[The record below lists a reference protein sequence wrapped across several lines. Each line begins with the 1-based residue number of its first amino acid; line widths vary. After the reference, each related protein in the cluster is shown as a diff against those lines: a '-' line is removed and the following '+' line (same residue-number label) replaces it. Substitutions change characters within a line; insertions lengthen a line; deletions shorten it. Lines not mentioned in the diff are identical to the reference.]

1 MARLSKQKLLSLI
14 AQEIS
19 GSLGF
24 YASDLSKQRESAL
37 KYYLGE
43 PLGNEVEGRSSVVSQ
58 DLLEVIESILPS
70 LMRMFTQSDK
80 VVNFEPTQPE
90 DVQYAEQISDYC
102 NFIFNHDNDGF
113 GILQSMFKTALLQKN
128 GFCKVY
134 WKVSKEQKKERYR
147 NLDETQYQALLID
160 DEVEVINVEEVVDER
175 EAALVEPGLEE
186 GMAES
191 NVSYNV
197 EVRRTKE
204 YGRCA
209 IEPVP
214 PEEILVSSRAKS
226 LKDCNFIA
234 HRVTKTIS
242 ELIDMGF
249 KKSDVE
255 NLPSA
260 EGEFFNTEAI
270 VRRSYDD
277 AATDLESNTVDP
289 AMRVVQITECYMKA
303 DVDGDGIAELR
314 KIIVGGSGYN
324 SYNILENEEI
334 SILPF
339 AMCVAIPMP
348 FRFFGL
354 SMYDL
359 LADVQLM
366 STSIMR
372 QTLDNMYMQ
381 NAGRTIVVDGQA
393 NLDDLLTTRPGSIV
407 RVKSPNAVTAMQTPN
422 FLNDGLAMLKK
433 IDEVKEKRSGV
444 PNQLM
449 GLNPDT
455 INKSHTTAQSVNQMM
470 NSSTQRIELIA
481 RSFAEGVKEIFKNVL
496 SVVCEYQDKD
506 RIIKLR
512 GKFVSVDPREWVNR
526 YDCTVQ
532 VGLGTGNQDQRLEV
546 LQRVL
551 AVQEKLLQAGSMGL
565 VTPQNIY
572 NTLEN
577 YLQNSGYKDASQFF
591 VNPATQ
597 PPQPPQPKEQEQD
610 PALQLAAQDIQMRAA
625 KNQADI
631 QLKQQKQKAD
641 EVFKAGKLNLDQQKL
656 ATDIIK
662 QEQGKEMEKE
672 KLATKIIDSAM
683 INERYN

>member
-24 YASDLSKQRESAL
+24 YASDLSKQRENAL

-226 LKDCNFIA
+226 LKDCDFIA

-242 ELIDMGF
+242 ELLDMGF

-422 FLNDGLAMLKK
+422 FLNDGLAMMQK
-433 IDEVKEKRSGV
+433 IDQVKEKRSGV

-512 GKFVSVDPREWVNR
+512 GKFVSIDPREWVNR

-551 AVQEKLLQAGSMGL
+551 AVQEKLLQAGGLGL

-591 VNPATQ
+591 VNPANA
-597 PPQPPQPKEQEQD
+597 PPQPPKPKEQD

>member
-14 AQEIS
+14 SQEIT

-24 YASDLSKQRESAL
+24 YASDLSKQRENAL

-80 VVNFEPTQPE
+80 VVNFEPMQPE
-90 DVQYAEQISDYC
+90 DVPYAEQISDYC

-134 WKVSKEQKKERYR
+134 WKSSKEQKKETYK
-147 NLDETQYQALLID
+147 NLDETQYQALQID
-160 DEVEVINVEEVVDER
+160 DEIEIINVEEN
-175 EAALVEPGLEE
+175 VEEEESLEGLIDIQ
-186 GMAES
+186 
-191 NVSYNV
+191 VTYNV

-204 YGRCA
+204 YGRVT
-209 IEPVP
+209 IDPVP
-214 PEEILVSSRAKS
+214 PEEILVSSRATS

-234 HRVTKTIS
+234 HRVSKTVS
-242 ELIDMGF
+242 ELINMGF

-260 EGEFFNTEAI
+260 EDEVFNTEAQI
-270 VRRSYDD
+270 RRSYDD
-277 AATDLESNTVDP
+277 ATTDLEVNNIDP
-289 AMRVVQITECYMKA
+289 SMRVVQITECYMKA

-324 SYNILENEEI
+324 NYNILENEEI
-334 SILPF
+334 TILPF

-366 STSIMR
+366 STSVMR
-372 QTLDNMYMQ
+372 QTLDNMYLQ
-381 NAGRTIVVDGQA
+381 NAARTVVVDGQA
-393 NLDDLLTTRPGSIV
+393 NLDDLLTTRAGGIV
-407 RVKSPNAVTAMQTPN
+407 RVKSPNAVTPLQTPN
-422 FLNDGLAMLKK
+422 FLNDGLAMLGK
-433 IDEVKEKRSGV
+433 IDQLKEKRSGV

-481 RSFAEGVKEIFKNVL
+481 RSFAEGVKDLFKNIL
-496 SVVCEYQDKD
+496 SVVCEYQDRE

-532 VGLGTGNQDQRLEV
+532 VGLGTGNQDQRLDV
-546 LQRVL
+546 LQKVL
-551 AVQEKLLQAGSMGL
+551 SVQEKLLQAGGLGL

-591 VNPATQ
+591 LNPAQQ
-597 PPQPPQPKEQEQD
+597 PPQPPKPKETD
-610 PALQLAAQDIQMRAA
+610 PAIQLAAQDIQMRAA

-631 QLKQQKQKAD
+631 QLKQQKQRDDNIIKMKK
-641 EVFKAGKLNLDQQKL
+641 FNLDEQKL
-656 ATDIIK
+656 ATQVIK
-662 QEQGKEMEKE
+662 DQQVKEMEKE

-683 INERYN
+683 ISESYR

>member
-58 DLLEVIESILPS
+58 DLL
-70 LMRMFTQSDK
+70 
-80 VVNFEPTQPE
+80 EPTQPE

-175 EAALVEPGLEE
+175 EADLIEPGLEE
-186 GMAES
+186 GRAES

-381 NAGRTIVVDGQA
+381 NAARTIVVDGQV

>member
-175 EAALVEPGLEE
+175 EADLIEPGLEE

-381 NAGRTIVVDGQA
+381 NAARTIVVDGQV

-597 PPQPPQPKEQEQD
+597 PPQPPKPKEQEQD

>member
-14 AQEIS
+14 SQEIS
-19 GSLGF
+19 SSLGF
-24 YASDLSKQRESAL
+24 YASDLSKQRENAL

-80 VVNFEPTQPE
+80 VVNFEPMQPE
-90 DVQYAEQISDYC
+90 DVPYAEQISDYC
-102 NFIFNHDNDGF
+102 NFVFNHDNNGF
-113 GILQSMFKTALLQKN
+113 SILQSMFKTALLQKN

-134 WKVSKEQKKERYR
+134 WKVSKEQKKETYK

-160 DEVEVINVEEVVDER
+160 DEIEVINAEEIVDE
-175 EAALVEPGLEE
+175 ESLNGSLE
-186 GMAES
+186 S
-191 NVSYNV
+191 QVTYDV

-204 YGRCA
+204 YGRVA
-209 IEPVP
+209 IDPVP
-214 PEEILVSSRAKS
+214 PEEILVSSRATS
-226 LKDCNFIA
+226 LKDCDFIA
-234 HRVTKTIS
+234 HRVRKTIS
-242 ELIDMGF
+242 ELLDMGF

-260 EGEFFNTEAI
+260 EEEVFNTEAM
-270 VRRSYDD
+270 VRKNYDD
-277 AATDLESNTVDP
+277 STSNLEVSDIDP
-289 AMRVVQITECYMKA
+289 SMRVVQITECYMRA

-334 SILPF
+334 SISPF

-366 STSIMR
+366 STAIMR
-372 QTLDNMYMQ
+372 QSLDNMYTLG
-381 NAGRTIVVDGQA
+381 NARTIVVDGQA
-393 NLDDLLTTRPGSIV
+393 NLDDLLVARSGGIV
-407 RVKSPNAVTAMQTPN
+407 RVKSPNAVTSMPQTN
-422 FLNDGLAMLKK
+422 FLNEGLAMMQK
-433 IDEVKEKRSGV
+433 IDQLKEKRSGV

-470 NSSTQRIELIA
+470 QSSTQRIELIA
-481 RSFAEGVKEIFKNVL
+481 RSFAEGVKDLFKNIL
-496 SVVCEYQDKD
+496 SVVCEYQDRE

-512 GKFVSVDPREWVNR
+512 GKFVSIDPREWVNR

-532 VGLGTGNQDQRLEV
+532 VGLGTGNQDQRLDV
-546 LQRVL
+546 LQKVL
-551 AVQEKLLQAGSMGL
+551 SVQEKLLQAGGLGL

-591 VNPATQ
+591 VNPAQQ
-597 PPQPPQPKEQEQD
+597 PPQPPKPKQQD
-610 PALQLAAQDIQMRAA
+610 PAIELAAKDIEMRAA

-641 EVFKAGKLNLDQQKL
+641 EMFKAEKLNLDQQKL

-683 INERYN
+683 VNERYN

>member
-14 AQEIS
+14 SQEIT

-24 YASDLSKQRESAL
+24 YASDLSKQRENAL

-80 VVNFEPTQPE
+80 VVNFEPMQPE
-90 DVQYAEQISDYC
+90 DVPYAEQISDYC

-134 WKVSKEQKKERYR
+134 WKSSKEQKKETYK
-147 NLDETQYQALLID
+147 NLDETQYQALQID
-160 DEVEVINVEEVVDER
+160 DEVEIINVEEN
-175 EAALVEPGLEE
+175 VEEEESLEGLID
-186 GMAES
+186 
-191 NVSYNV
+191 VQITYNV

-204 YGRCA
+204 YGRVT
-209 IEPVP
+209 IDPVP
-214 PEEILVSSRAKS
+214 PEEILVSSRATS

-234 HRVTKTIS
+234 HRVSKTVS
-242 ELIDMGF
+242 ELINMGF

-260 EGEFFNTEAI
+260 EDEVFNTEAQI
-270 VRRSYDD
+270 RRSYDD
-277 AATDLESNTVDP
+277 ATTDLEVNNIDP
-289 AMRVVQITECYMKA
+289 SMRVVQITECYMKA

-324 SYNILENEEI
+324 NYNILENEEI
-334 SILPF
+334 TILPF

-366 STSIMR
+366 STSVMR
-372 QTLDNMYMQ
+372 QTLDNMYLQ
-381 NAGRTIVVDGQA
+381 NAARTVVVDGQA
-393 NLDDLLTTRPGSIV
+393 NLDDLLTTRAGGIV
-407 RVKSPNAVTAMQTPN
+407 RVKSPNAVTPLQTPN
-422 FLNDGLAMLKK
+422 FLNDGLAMLGK
-433 IDEVKEKRSGV
+433 IDQLKEKRSGV

-481 RSFAEGVKEIFKNVL
+481 RSFAEGVKDLFKNIL
-496 SVVCEYQDKD
+496 SVVCEYQDRE

-532 VGLGTGNQDQRLEV
+532 VGLGTGNQDQRLDV
-546 LQRVL
+546 LQKVL
-551 AVQEKLLQAGSMGL
+551 SVQEKLLQAGGLGL

-591 VNPATQ
+591 LNPAQQ
-597 PPQPPQPKEQEQD
+597 PPQPPKPKETD
-610 PALQLAAQDIQMRAA
+610 PAIQLAAQDIQMRAA

-631 QLKQQKQKAD
+631 QLKQQKQRDDNIIKMKK
-641 EVFKAGKLNLDQQKL
+641 FNLDEQKL
-656 ATDIIK
+656 ATQVIK
-662 QEQGKEMEKE
+662 DQQVKEMEKE

-683 INERYN
+683 ISESYR

>member
-1 MARLSKQKLLSLI
+1 MARLTKTKLLALI
-14 AQEIS
+14 SQEIQN
-19 GSLGF
+19 SLGF
-24 YASDLSKQRESAL
+24 YSSDLATQRKNAL

-58 DLLEVIESILPS
+58 DILEVVESILPS

-80 VVNFEPTQPE
+80 VVNFEPTHPE
-90 DVQYAEQISDYC
+90 DVPYAEQITDYC

-134 WKVSKEQKKERYR
+134 WKTSKEQKKERYK

-160 DEVEVINVEEVVDER
+160 DEVEVIDVKENVDEQA
-175 EAALVEPGLEE
+175 EVLTEPGME
-186 GMAES
+186 GMAEQ
-191 NVSYNV
+191 VITSYDV
-197 EVRRTKE
+197 EVRRVKE
-204 YGRCA
+204 YGRVA
-209 IEPVP
+209 IDPVP
-214 PEEILVSSRAKS
+214 PEEILVSPRAKT
-226 LKDCNFIA
+226 LQDCDFIA
-234 HRVTKTIS
+234 HRVSKTVS
-242 ELIDMGF
+242 ELINMGF
-249 KKSDVE
+249 DKKDVE
-255 NLPSA
+255 SLPSA
-260 EGEFFNTEAI
+260 EMEVFNTEAMI
-270 VRRSYDD
+270 RRNYDD
-277 AATDLESNTVDP
+277 STTELNVSNIDP
-289 AMRVVQITECYMKA
+289 SMRVVMITECYMRA
-303 DVDGDGIAELR
+303 DIDGDGIAELR
-314 KIIVGGSGYN
+314 KIVVGGSGNN
-324 SYNILENEEI
+324 SYVILENEEI
-334 SILPF
+334 SVLPF

-381 NAGRTIVVDGQA
+381 NSARTVVVDGQA
-393 NLDDLLTTRPGSIV
+393 NLDDLLTNRPGSIV
-407 RVKSPNAVTAMQTPN
+407 RVKSPNAVTPLQTPN
-422 FLNDGLAMLKK
+422 FLNEGLSMLKK

-496 SVVCEYQDKD
+496 SVVCEYQDRE
-506 RIIKLR
+506 RIIRLR
-512 GKFVSVDPREWVNR
+512 GKFVSIDPREWVNR

-532 VGLGTGNQDQRLEV
+532 VGLGTGNQDQRLD
-546 LQRVL
+546 VL
-551 AVQEKLLQAGSMGL
+551 AKVLGVQEKLLQAGDMGL

-591 VNPATQ
+591 VNPATT
-597 PPQPPQPKEQEQD
+597 PPQPPKEPQVD
-610 PALQLAAQDIQMRAA
+610 PAVQLAAQDLEMRKQKA
-625 KNQADI
+625 QADI
-631 QLKQQKQKAD
+631 QLKAQKQKAD
-641 EVFKAGKLNLDQQKL
+641 EIFKAGKLDLDQQKL

-662 QEQGKEMEKE
+662 QEKGNQMEKE
-672 KLATKIIDSAM
+672 KLASKIIDSAM
-683 INERYN
+683 ISESYR

>member
-1 MARLSKQKLLSLI
+1 MARLTKTKLLALI
-14 AQEIS
+14 SQEITN
-19 GSLGF
+19 SLGF
-24 YASDLSKQRESAL
+24 YSSDLATQRKNAL

-80 VVNFEPTQPE
+80 VVNFEPTHPE
-90 DVQYAEQISDYC
+90 DVPYAEQITDYC

-134 WKVSKEQKKERYR
+134 WKTSKEQKKERYK

-160 DEVEVINVEEVVDER
+160 DEVEVIDVKENVDEQA
-175 EAALVEPGLEE
+175 EALVEPGME
-186 GMAES
+186 GFAEQ
-191 NVSYNV
+191 VITSYDV
-197 EVRRTKE
+197 EVRRIKE
-204 YGRCA
+204 YGRVA
-209 IEPVP
+209 IDPVP
-214 PEEILVSSRAKS
+214 PEEILVSPRAKT
-226 LKDCNFIA
+226 LQDCDFIA
-234 HRVTKTIS
+234 HRVTKTVS
-242 ELIDMGF
+242 ELINMGF
-249 KKSDVE
+249 DKKEVE
-255 NLPSA
+255 SLPSA
-260 EGEFFNTEAI
+260 EMEVFNTEAMI
-270 VRRSYDD
+270 RRNYDD
-277 AATDLESNTVDP
+277 STAELNVSNIDP
-289 AMRVVQITECYMKA
+289 SMRVVMITECYMRA
-303 DVDGDGIAELR
+303 DIDGDGIAELR
-314 KIIVGGSGYN
+314 KIVVGGSGNN
-324 SYNILENEEI
+324 SYVILENEEI
-334 SILPF
+334 SVLPF

-381 NAGRTIVVDGQA
+381 NSARTVVVDGQA

-407 RVKSPNAVTAMQTPN
+407 RVKSPNAVTPLATPN
-422 FLNDGLAMLKK
+422 FLNEGLSMLKK

-496 SVVCEYQDKD
+496 SVVCEYQDRE
-506 RIIKLR
+506 RIIRLR
-512 GKFVSVDPREWVNR
+512 GKFVSIDPREWVNR

-546 LQRVL
+546 LGKVL
-551 AVQEKLLQAGSMGL
+551 GVQEKLLQAGDMGL

-591 VNPATQ
+591 VNPATTPPKPPKQ
-597 PPQPPQPKEQEQD
+597 PQVD
-610 PALQLAAQDIQMRAA
+610 PAIQLAQQDLQMRQQKA
-625 KNQADI
+625 QADI
-631 QLKQQKQKAD
+631 ELKAQKQKAD
-641 EVFKAGKLNLDQQKL
+641 EVFKAGKLDLDQQKL
-656 ATDIIK
+656 ATDIIN
-662 QEQGKEMEKE
+662 KEKGNQMEKE
-672 KLATKIIDSAM
+672 KLASKIIDSAM
-683 INERYN
+683 ISESYR

>member
-1 MARLSKQKLLSLI
+1 MARLTKTKLLALI
-14 AQEIS
+14 SQEIQN
-19 GSLGF
+19 SLGF
-24 YASDLSKQRESAL
+24 YSSDLATQRKNAL

-58 DLLEVIESILPS
+58 DILEVVESILPS

-80 VVNFEPTQPE
+80 VVNFEPTHPE
-90 DVQYAEQISDYC
+90 DVPYAEQITDYC

-134 WKVSKEQKKERYR
+134 WKTSKEQKKERYK

-160 DEVEVINVEEVVDER
+160 DEVEVIDVKENVDEQA
-175 EAALVEPGLEE
+175 EVLTEPGME
-186 GMAES
+186 GMAEQ
-191 NVSYNV
+191 VITSYDV
-197 EVRRTKE
+197 EVRRVKE
-204 YGRCA
+204 YGRVA
-209 IEPVP
+209 IDPVP
-214 PEEILVSSRAKS
+214 PEEILVSPRAKT
-226 LKDCNFIA
+226 LQDCDFIA
-234 HRVTKTIS
+234 HRVSKTVS
-242 ELIDMGF
+242 ELINMGF
-249 KKSDVE
+249 DKKDVE
-255 NLPSA
+255 SLPSA
-260 EGEFFNTEAI
+260 EMEVFNTEAMI
-270 VRRSYDD
+270 RRNYDD
-277 AATDLESNTVDP
+277 STTELNVSNIDP
-289 AMRVVQITECYMKA
+289 SMRVVMITECYMRA
-303 DVDGDGIAELR
+303 DIDGDGIAELR
-314 KIIVGGSGYN
+314 KIVVGGSGNN
-324 SYNILENEEI
+324 SYVILENEEI
-334 SILPF
+334 SVLPF

-381 NAGRTIVVDGQA
+381 NSARTVVVDGQA

-407 RVKSPNAVTAMQTPN
+407 RVKSPNAVTPLQTPN
-422 FLNDGLAMLKK
+422 FLNEGLSMLKK

-470 NSSTQRIELIA
+470 QSSTQRIELIA

-496 SVVCEYQDKD
+496 SVVCEYQDRE
-506 RIIKLR
+506 RIIRLR
-512 GKFVSVDPREWVNR
+512 GKFVSIDPREWVNR

-532 VGLGTGNQDQRLEV
+532 VGLGTGNQDQRLD
-546 LQRVL
+546 VL
-551 AVQEKLLQAGSMGL
+551 AKVLGVQEKLLQAGDMGL

-591 VNPATQ
+591 VNPATT
-597 PPQPPQPKEQEQD
+597 PPQPPKEPQVD
-610 PALQLAAQDIQMRAA
+610 PAVQLAAQDLEMRKQKA
-625 KNQADI
+625 QADI
-631 QLKQQKQKAD
+631 QLKAQKQKAD
-641 EVFKAGKLNLDQQKL
+641 EMFKAGKLDLDQQKL

-662 QEQGKEMEKE
+662 QEKGNQMEKE
-672 KLATKIIDSAM
+672 KLASKIIDSAM
-683 INERYN
+683 ISESYR

>member
-1 MARLSKQKLLSLI
+1 MARLTKTKLLALI
-14 AQEIS
+14 SQEITN
-19 GSLGF
+19 SLGF
-24 YASDLSKQRESAL
+24 YSSDLATQRKNAL

-80 VVNFEPTQPE
+80 VVNFEPTHPE
-90 DVQYAEQISDYC
+90 DVPYAEQITDYC

-134 WKVSKEQKKERYR
+134 WKTSKEQKKERYK

-160 DEVEVINVEEVVDER
+160 DEVEVIDVKENVDEQA
-175 EAALVEPGLEE
+175 EALVEPGME
-186 GMAES
+186 GFAEQ
-191 NVSYNV
+191 VITSYDV
-197 EVRRTKE
+197 EVRRIKE
-204 YGRCA
+204 YGRVA
-209 IEPVP
+209 IDPVP
-214 PEEILVSSRAKS
+214 PEEILVSPRAKT
-226 LKDCNFIA
+226 LQDCDFIA
-234 HRVTKTIS
+234 HRVTKTVS
-242 ELIDMGF
+242 ELINMGF
-249 KKSDVE
+249 DKKEVE
-255 NLPSA
+255 SLPSA
-260 EGEFFNTEAI
+260 EMEVFNTEAMI
-270 VRRSYDD
+270 RRNYDD
-277 AATDLESNTVDP
+277 STAELNVSNIDP
-289 AMRVVQITECYMKA
+289 SMRVVMITECYMRA
-303 DVDGDGIAELR
+303 DIDGDGIAELR
-314 KIIVGGSGYN
+314 KIVVGGSGNN
-324 SYNILENEEI
+324 SYVILENEEI
-334 SILPF
+334 SVLPF

-381 NAGRTIVVDGQA
+381 NSARTVVVDGQA

-407 RVKSPNAVTAMQTPN
+407 RVKSPNAVTPLATPN
-422 FLNDGLAMLKK
+422 FLNEGLSMLKK

-496 SVVCEYQDKD
+496 SVVCEYQDRE
-506 RIIKLR
+506 RIIRLR
-512 GKFVSVDPREWVNR
+512 GKFVSIDPREWVNR

-546 LQRVL
+546 LGKVL
-551 AVQEKLLQAGSMGL
+551 GVQEKLLQAGDMGL

-591 VNPATQ
+591 VNPATTPPKPPKQ
-597 PPQPPQPKEQEQD
+597 PQVD
-610 PALQLAAQDIQMRAA
+610 PAVQLAAQDLEMRKQKA
-625 KNQADI
+625 QADI
-631 QLKQQKQKAD
+631 ELKAHKSK
-641 EVFKAGKLNLDQQKL
+641 KLMKSLRQV
-656 ATDIIK
+656 
-662 QEQGKEMEKE
+662 
-672 KLATKIIDSAM
+672 S
-683 INERYN
+683 

>member
-1 MARLSKQKLLSLI
+1 MARLTKTKLLALI
-14 AQEIS
+14 SQEIQN
-19 GSLGF
+19 SLGF
-24 YASDLSKQRESAL
+24 YSSDLATQRKNAL

-58 DLLEVIESILPS
+58 DILEVVESILPS

-80 VVNFEPTQPE
+80 VVNFEPTHPE
-90 DVQYAEQISDYC
+90 DVPYAEQITDYC

-134 WKVSKEQKKERYR
+134 WKTSKEQKKERYK

-160 DEVEVINVEEVVDER
+160 DEVEVIDVKENVDEQA
-175 EAALVEPGLEE
+175 EVLTEPGME
-186 GMAES
+186 GMAEQ
-191 NVSYNV
+191 VITSYDV
-197 EVRRTKE
+197 EVRRVKE
-204 YGRCA
+204 YGRVA
-209 IEPVP
+209 IDPVP
-214 PEEILVSSRAKS
+214 PEEILVSPRAKT
-226 LKDCNFIA
+226 LQDCDFIA
-234 HRVTKTIS
+234 HRVSKTVS
-242 ELIDMGF
+242 ELINMGF
-249 KKSDVE
+249 DKKDVE
-255 NLPSA
+255 SLPSA
-260 EGEFFNTEAI
+260 EMEVFNTEAMI
-270 VRRSYDD
+270 RRNYDD
-277 AATDLESNTVDP
+277 STTELNVSNIDP
-289 AMRVVQITECYMKA
+289 SMRVVMITECYMRA
-303 DVDGDGIAELR
+303 DIDGDGIAELR
-314 KIIVGGSGYN
+314 KIVVGGSGNN
-324 SYNILENEEI
+324 SYVILENEEI
-334 SILPF
+334 SVLPF

-381 NAGRTIVVDGQA
+381 NSARTVVVDGQA

-407 RVKSPNAVTAMQTPN
+407 RVKSPNAVTPLQTPN
-422 FLNDGLAMLKK
+422 FLNEGLSMLKK

-470 NSSTQRIELIA
+470 QSSTQRIELIA

-496 SVVCEYQDKD
+496 SVVCEYQDRE
-506 RIIKLR
+506 RIIRLR
-512 GKFVSVDPREWVNR
+512 GKFVSIDPREWVNR

-532 VGLGTGNQDQRLEV
+532 VGLGTGNQDQRLD
-546 LQRVL
+546 VL
-551 AVQEKLLQAGSMGL
+551 AKVLGVQEKLLQAGDMGL

-591 VNPATQ
+591 VNPATT
-597 PPQPPQPKEQEQD
+597 PPQPPKEPQVD
-610 PALQLAAQDIQMRAA
+610 PAVQLAAQDLEMRKQKA
-625 KNQADI
+625 QADI
-631 QLKQQKQKAD
+631 QLKAQKQKAD
-641 EVFKAGKLNLDQQKL
+641 EVFKAGKLDLDQQKL

-662 QEQGKEMEKE
+662 QEKGNQMEKE
-672 KLATKIIDSAM
+672 KLASKIIDSAM
-683 INERYN
+683 ISESYR

>member
-14 AQEIS
+14 SQEIS
-19 GSLGF
+19 SSLGF
-24 YASDLSKQRESAL
+24 YASDLSKQRENAL

-80 VVNFEPTQPE
+80 VVNFEPMQPE
-90 DVQYAEQISDYC
+90 DVPYAEQISDYC
-102 NFIFNHDNDGF
+102 NFVFNHDNNGF
-113 GILQSMFKTALLQKN
+113 SILQSMFKTALLQKN

-134 WKVSKEQKKERYR
+134 WKVSKEQKKETYK

-160 DEVEVINVEEVVDER
+160 DEIEVINAEEIVDE
-175 EAALVEPGLEE
+175 ESLNGSLE
-186 GMAES
+186 S
-191 NVSYNV
+191 QVTYDV

-204 YGRCA
+204 YGRVA
-209 IEPVP
+209 IDPVP
-214 PEEILVSSRAKS
+214 PEEILVSSRATS
-226 LKDCNFIA
+226 LKDCDFIA
-234 HRVTKTIS
+234 HRVRKTIS
-242 ELIDMGF
+242 ELLDMGF

-260 EGEFFNTEAI
+260 EEEVFNTEAM
-270 VRRSYDD
+270 VRKNYDD
-277 AATDLESNTVDP
+277 STSNLEVSDIDP
-289 AMRVVQITECYMKA
+289 SMRVVQITECYMRA

-381 NAGRTIVVDGQA
+381 NSARTVVVDGQA

-407 RVKSPNAVTAMQTPN
+407 RVKSPNAVTALQTPN
-422 FLNDGLAMLKK
+422 FLNEGLAMMQK
-433 IDEVKEKRSGV
+433 IDQLKEKRSGV

-470 NSSTQRIELIA
+470 QSSTQRIELIA
-481 RSFAEGVKEIFKNVL
+481 RSFAEGVKDLFKNIL
-496 SVVCEYQDKD
+496 SVVCEYQDRD

-512 GKFVSVDPREWVNR
+512 GKFVSIDPREWVNR

-532 VGLGTGNQDQRLEV
+532 VGLGTGNQDQRLDV
-546 LQRVL
+546 LQKVL
-551 AVQEKLLQAGSMGL
+551 SVQEKLLQAGGLGL

-591 VNPATQ
+591 VNPAQQ
-597 PPQPPQPKEQEQD
+597 PPQPPKPKQQD
-610 PALQLAAQDIQMRAA
+610 PAIELAAKDIEMRAA

-641 EVFKAGKLNLDQQKL
+641 EMFKAEKLNLDQQKL

-683 INERYN
+683 VNERYN

>member
-24 YASDLSKQRESAL
+24 YASDLSKQRENAL

-90 DVQYAEQISDYC
+90 DVPYAEQITDYC

-134 WKVSKEQKKERYR
+134 WKVSKEQKKERYK

-160 DEVEVINVEEVVDER
+160 DEVEVINVEEVVDET

-186 GMAES
+186 AMAES

-226 LKDCNFIA
+226 LKDCDFIA

-242 ELIDMGF
+242 ELLDMGF

-260 EGEFFNTEAI
+260 ESEFFNTEAMI
-270 VRRSYDD
+270 RRSYDD
-277 AATDLESNTVDP
+277 ATTDLEVTNVDP
-289 AMRVVQITECYMKA
+289 AMRVVQITECYMRA

-334 SILPF
+334 SVLPF

-381 NAGRTIVVDGQA
+381 NSARTIVVDGQA

-422 FLNDGLAMLKK
+422 FLNDGLAMMQK
-433 IDEVKEKRSGV
+433 IDQVKEKRSGV

-496 SVVCEYQDKD
+496 SVVCEYQDRE

-512 GKFVSVDPREWVNR
+512 GKFVSIDPREWVNR

-551 AVQEKLLQAGSMGL
+551 AVQEKLLQAGNMGL

-597 PPQPPQPKEQEQD
+597 PPQPPKPKEQD

-672 KLATKIIDSAM
+672 KLASKIIDSAM
-683 INERYN
+683 ISESYR

>member
-14 AQEIS
+14 SQEIT

-24 YASDLSKQRESAL
+24 YASDLSKQRENAL

-80 VVNFEPTQPE
+80 VVNFEPMQPE
-90 DVQYAEQISDYC
+90 DVPYAEQISDYC

-134 WKVSKEQKKERYR
+134 WKASKEQKKETYK
-147 NLDETQYQALLID
+147 NLDETQYQALQID
-160 DEVEVINVEEVVDER
+160 DEIEIINVEEN
-175 EAALVEPGLEE
+175 VEEEESLEGLID
-186 GMAES
+186 
-191 NVSYNV
+191 VQITYNV

-204 YGRCA
+204 YGRVT
-209 IEPVP
+209 IDPVP
-214 PEEILVSSRAKS
+214 PEEILVSSRATS

-234 HRVTKTIS
+234 HRVSKTVS
-242 ELIDMGF
+242 ELINMGF

-260 EGEFFNTEAI
+260 EDEVFNTEAQI
-270 VRRSYDD
+270 RRSYDD
-277 AATDLESNTVDP
+277 ATTDLEVNNIDP
-289 AMRVVQITECYMKA
+289 SMRVVQITECYMKA

-324 SYNILENEEI
+324 NYNILENEEI
-334 SILPF
+334 TILPF

-366 STSIMR
+366 STSVMR
-372 QTLDNMYMQ
+372 QTLDNMYLQ
-381 NAGRTIVVDGQA
+381 NAARTVVVDGQA
-393 NLDDLLTTRPGSIV
+393 NLDDLLTTRAGGIV
-407 RVKSPNAVTAMQTPN
+407 RVKSPNAVTPLQTPN
-422 FLNDGLAMLKK
+422 FLNDGLAMLGK
-433 IDEVKEKRSGV
+433 IDQLKEKRSGV

-481 RSFAEGVKEIFKNVL
+481 RSFAEGVKDLFKNIL
-496 SVVCEYQDKD
+496 SVVCEYQDRE

-532 VGLGTGNQDQRLEV
+532 VGLGTGNQDQRLDV
-546 LQRVL
+546 LQKVL
-551 AVQEKLLQAGSMGL
+551 SVQEKLLQAGGLGL

-591 VNPATQ
+591 LNPAQQ
-597 PPQPPQPKEQEQD
+597 PPQPPKPKETD
-610 PALQLAAQDIQMRAA
+610 PAIQLAAQDIQMRAA

-631 QLKQQKQKAD
+631 QLKQQKQRDDNIIKMKK
-641 EVFKAGKLNLDQQKL
+641 FNLDEQKL
-656 ATDIIK
+656 ATQVIK
-662 QEQGKEMEKE
+662 DQQVKDMEKE

-683 INERYN
+683 ISESYR